1 MSRVLSSL
9 RIVHKIIGI
18 SGAGVLGLLVVGGIY
33 LSGQASRDRYGDI
46 AHEMQAVA
54 GLASKLHIEL
64 LESRRAEKDF
74 LLRNDTK
81 YTERYAELARTI
93 GDDLSAIATSA
104 NAAGRADLSQSI
116 ALIRRGFYK
125 YVDEFGT

>member
-18 SGAGVLGLLVVGGIY
+18 SGTGVLGLLVVGGIY

-64 LESRRAEKDF
+64 LESRLF
-74 LLRNDTK
+74 
-81 YTERYAELARTI
+81 
-93 GDDLSAIATSA
+93 
-104 NAAGRADLSQSI
+104 Q
-116 ALIRRGFYK
+116 
-125 YVDEFGT
+125 VDEAAEQGRGLSESQIRLVLNLINKPLISESIDVTTTVEQ